1 MHSNLSENKSS
12 TAMAKENILT
22 LGLLAHEMHWSG
34 AAHQVCPGSAV
45 NPGASVSLPS
55 GIPPSCKQTSY
66 SPVTLLTDLGCYGLP
81 FPTQV

>member
-1 MHSNLSENKSS
+1 
-12 TAMAKENILT
+12 MAKENILT

-34 AAHQVCPGSAV
+34 AARQVSTGSAV

-55 GIPPSCKQTSY
+55 GIPPSSANSY
-66 SPVTLLTDLGCYGLP
+66 SPVMLLIGLGCYSLS